1 MMAREARSFPKLLVI
16 VIVSKSNNLPALG
29 THKAGWF
36 LARTFAFLPLEVDV
50 NTTFLCTI
58 DLFLLIL
65 QRTGFSHFFP
75 PYFGKHGFQSHPP
88 KVPHVPNSGIEW
100 FIAGRLLQGIGE
112 SVETVIFAMVRAPR
126 LQSPVGLGSPRDD
139 LCHQGLFPPK
149 WGAFYDRQRAAN
161 DVHRRNV
168 AGACFGRSFWETG
181 GSFVGRSFCLGF
193 SPRESSINVTK
204 FITRSIVRPGTSSG
218 NITHIIY
225 AYIIYR
231 QIDR

>member
-29 THKAGWF
+29 TQKQDGFWHEHLLFYLWKWTLIQHF
-36 LARTFAFLPLEVDV
+36 CVPLM
-50 NTTFLCTI
+50 
-58 DLFLLIL
+58 FLLIL

-112 SVETVIFAMVRAPR
+112 SVEPVIFAMVRAPR

-181 GSFVGRSFCLGF
+181 GSCVGF
-193 SPRESSINVTK
+193 SPRESSINVT
-204 FITRSIVRPGTSSG
+204 SS
-218 NITHIIY
+218 
-225 AYIIYR
+225 
-231 QIDR
+231 